1 MTGLRKADQDGMWEG
16 IREHNFEEYW
26 RVASKVTPTVSLVRS
41 QSPPPPPSTSMHS
54 RPPSADQG
62 GTPDKDGAY
71 NVRSVPVRLYL
82 PDGPVIQDL
91 VPPLLEDG
99 TPHTL
104 QHYLY
109 SHVPLLFGPDATG
122 AVKRPNISAD
132 QAYVLIQG
140 VSAPLEAEM
149 AWLGACMAGA
159 DGWLNVCIGVKKG
172 I

>member
-1 MTGLRKADQDGMWEG
+1 MPWQIPTTNLLTLFSED
-16 IREHNFEEYW
+16 NFEEYW

-62 GTPDKDGAY
+62 GTPDKDGAH

-99 TPHTL
+99 KTFTF
-104 QHYLY
+104 
-109 SHVPLLFGPDATG
+109 V
-122 AVKRPNISAD
+122 
-132 QAYVLIQG
+132 
-140 VSAPLEAEM
+140 
-149 AWLGACMAGA
+149 AG
-159 DGWLNVCIGVKKG
+159 
-172 I
+172 